1 MYEPSRRI
9 DAFFIAGF
17 QHWDGALVLND
28 LKPGMPVDLIAES
41 ENPYDPEAVALIY
54 QGVKLGYVPASQN
67 SLLSLLAFY
76 GHAEILEAR
85 ILQVKSDADPWEQV
99 RIGVFVKDAREL

>member
-17 QHWDGALVLND
+17 QHWDGALVLSE
-28 LKPGMPVDLIAES
+28 LKPGMQIDLVAEP
-41 ENPYDPEAVALIY
+41 ENPYDPEAVALFH
-54 QGVKLGYVPASQN
+54 QSVKLGYVPASQN

-76 GHAEILEAR
+76 GHGGILEAR
-85 ILQVKSDADPWEQV
+85 VLQVKPDADPWEQV
-99 RIGVFVKDAREL
+99 RIGVFVKDARTE

>member
-1 MYEPSRRI
+1 MLH
-9 DAFFIAGF
+9 F
-17 QHWDGALVLND
+17 QIHLSVFHHGYVHNFQPRL
-28 LKPGMPVDLIAES
+28 LKKQTLLLQENIFSHFPAEKQLLMR
-41 ENPYDPEAVALIY
+41 YRTLK
-54 QGVKLGYVPASQN
+54 QGYVPASQN

-85 ILQVKSDADPWEQV
+85 ILQVKPDADPWEQV